1 MIYCCLS
8 HVLFHVS
15 ETVVGAVD
23 NIGIVTARDI
33 NNGETALSEES

>member
-23 NIGIVTARDI
+23 NIVTARDI